1 MRLIDSDAINI
12 SDTLGGTSDFAD
24 CIRDA
29 VQEVLNNALTVDAQ
43 PVIHAK
49 WVCKDKDGY
58 PINPYCT
65 NCLNAPYYANTIY
78 NYSFCPYC
86 GAKMDEGGEHGE

>member
-1 MRLIDSDAINI
+1 MRGFAISQDQI
-12 SDTLGGTSDFAD
+12 A
-24 CIRDA
+24 
-29 VQEVLNNALTVDAQ
+29 NAPTVDAQ

-65 NCLNAPYYANTIY
+65 NCLNAPYFANTIY
-78 NYSFCPYC
+78 NYSFCPFC
-86 GAKMDEGGEHGE
+86 GAKMDKEQE